1 MEATLNQE
9 AICTMPAER
18 LKELTNS
25 IEKAKSEDELAE
37 IAEDIAVTGK
47 AAKDSIERAF
57 GDGSLSGCQAAMS
70 LSALGDALEEVQF
83 EMDARRPGGLI
94 FAEHFH
100 DEFRG
105 LRHDLEAG
113 EKQQDQDDCDRDQS
127 VQHESLLT

>member
-9 AICTMPAER
+9 AICTMLAER

-70 LSALGDALEEVQF
+70 LSALGDALEGTALLL
-83 EMDARRPGGLI
+83 M
-94 FAEHFH
+94 
-100 DEFRG
+100 
-105 LRHDLEAG
+105 LRAMQLMRE
-113 EKQQDQDDCDRDQS
+113 EKAN
-127 VQHESLLT
+127 E

>member
-9 AICTMPAER
+9 AICTLLAER

-25 IEKAKSEDELAE
+25 IEKAKSEDELAK

-70 LSALGDALEEVQF
+70 LSALGDALEGT
-83 EMDARRPGGLI
+83 ALLLL
-94 FAEHFH
+94 
-100 DEFRG
+100 
-105 LRHDLEAG
+105 LRSMQLMREEEA
-113 EKQQDQDDCDRDQS
+113 K
-127 VQHESLLT
+127 